1 MSYCSRLQGLDQE
14 VQTTTS
20 LLHRHEQRGRE
31 CAANNDGVLVG
42 AEGFDPIHTCQDEE
56 DCRKAIGTE
65 VGCSRHLVPA
75 IKSGGN
81 AGGFD
86 MPFSL
91 CPGWQLAD
99 EGGRGWGRISQPSRA
114 VEDSRNLVILFLGAT
129 CDLFDQGDPK
139 PGVEAEPHVREA
151 GLGRHAE

>member
-1 MSYCSRLQGLDQE
+1 MSV
-14 VQTTTS
+14 VQDCKVLTKKLTTTS

-31 CAANNDGVLVG
+31 CAAKNDGVLVG

-56 DCRKAIGTE
+56 DCGKAIGTE
-65 VGCSRHLVPA
+65 VGCSHHLVPA
-75 IKSGGN
+75 IKSGSN

-99 EGGRGWGRISQPSRA
+99 EGGRGWK
-114 VEDSRNLVILFLGAT
+114 D
-129 CDLFDQGDPK
+129 
-139 PGVEAEPHVREA
+139 
-151 GLGRHAE
+151 

>member
-1 MSYCSRLQGLDQE
+1 MSVVQGCKALTKKL
-14 VQTTTS
+14 TTTS

-42 AEGFDPIHTCQDEE
+42 AERFDPIHTCQVEE
-56 DCRKAIGTE
+56 DCGKAIGTE

-81 AGGFD
+81 ADGFD

-91 CPGWQLAD
+91 CPGWRLAD
-99 EGGRGWGRISQPSRA
+99 GGGRGWK
-114 VEDSRNLVILFLGAT
+114 D
-129 CDLFDQGDPK
+129 
-139 PGVEAEPHVREA
+139 
-151 GLGRHAE
+151 